1 MDMVKKNKKRIETMF
16 WGALVIWAGLV
27 LLALNLDLFSQIT
40 TSNAWSW
47 ILLGAGVLALAAN
60 IFRISSA
67 DYPNPEAWDYI
78 FTVGFLVGG
87 LSGLMTVNFD
97 FIWPLVLILV
107 GGGILVRAVSN
118 RD

>member
-47 ILLGAGVLALAAN
+47 ILLGAGL
-60 IFRISSA
+60 R
-67 DYPNPEAWDYI
+67 
-78 FTVGFLVGG
+78 
-87 LSGLMTVNFD
+87 
-97 FIWPLVLILV
+97 
-107 GGGILVRAVSN
+107 
-118 RD
+118 